1 MLYWIIYDISEN
13 STRSKI
19 IGKCKDYGLFRI
31 QKSAFIGDLSRNRA
45 EALSIE
51 LKSLC
56 LKELDCVFMIPSCA
70 SCFNSRF
77 IIGNFD
83 EERLKQK
90 DFVIVG

>member
-51 LKSLC
+51 
-56 LKELDCVFMIPSCA
+56 
-70 SCFNSRF
+70 
-77 IIGNFD
+77 
-83 EERLKQK
+83 
-90 DFVIVG
+90 